1 MTQSNET
8 ALIVIHPFGAYAK
21 GAIIIDPSAIAA
33 IRAAGRAG
41 SVIQTVVPSASPATK
56 GAN

>member
-1 MTQSNET
+1 MIPSNET

-21 GAIIIDPSAIAA
+21 GAVITDPAAIAA

-41 SVIQTVVPSASPATK
+41 SVIQTVVPSASPAAK